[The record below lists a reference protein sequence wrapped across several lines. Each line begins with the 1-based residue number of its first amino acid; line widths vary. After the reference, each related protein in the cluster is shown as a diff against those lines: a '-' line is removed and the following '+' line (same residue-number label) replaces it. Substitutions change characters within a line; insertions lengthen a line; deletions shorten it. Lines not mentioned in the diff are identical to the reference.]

1 MRVSFGFSAS
11 SRRAPPYRLR
21 GAPPPAR
28 EEVAPPS
35 SPTVRALFPLL
46 DGHHL
51 AVFAEP
57 HPCSRRDGPSH
68 ATLAQKEV
76 GPHTPPLPLCEGGVR
91 VGRGGEVG
99 GYSKSSRCDDDVGMK
114 FRGEGWRCACVCVG
128 GGGGSK
134 PTRRM

>member
-1 MRVSFGFSAS
+1 MMRVGFGFSAS

-21 GAPPPAR
+21 GAPPPA
-28 EEVAPPS
+28 
-35 SPTVRALFPLL
+35 
-46 DGHHL
+46 
-51 AVFAEP
+51 
-57 HPCSRRDGPSH
+57 
-68 ATLAQKEV
+68 
-76 GPHTPPLPLCEGGVR
+76 LCEGGVR

-114 FRGEGWRCACVCVG
+114 FRGEGWRCACVCVWG